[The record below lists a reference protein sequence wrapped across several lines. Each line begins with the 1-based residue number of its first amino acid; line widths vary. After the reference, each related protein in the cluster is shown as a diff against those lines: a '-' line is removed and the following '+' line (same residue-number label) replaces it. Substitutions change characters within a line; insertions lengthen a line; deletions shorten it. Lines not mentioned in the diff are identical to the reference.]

1 MGPRMRS
8 RGGSMASKSETKTSS
23 KGGEQLSEM
32 EIISKFQQMR
42 GEQRKLVNKLSEL
55 ESDKNEHR

>member
-8 RGGSMASKSETKTSS
+8 REGSMASKSETKTSS

>member
-1 MGPRMRS
+1 MGTRMRS
-8 RGGSMASKSETKTSS
+8 REGSMASKSETKTSS

>member
-1 MGPRMRS
+1 
-8 RGGSMASKSETKTSS
+8 MASKSETKTSS